1 MDELMEWMNWCEVSL
16 P

>member
-1 MDELMEWMNWCEVSL
+1 MEWMNWCEVSL